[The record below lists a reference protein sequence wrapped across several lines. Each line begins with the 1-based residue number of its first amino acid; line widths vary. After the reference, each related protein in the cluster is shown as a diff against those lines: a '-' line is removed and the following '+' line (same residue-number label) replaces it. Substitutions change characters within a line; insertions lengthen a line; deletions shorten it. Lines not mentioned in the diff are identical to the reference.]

1 MKKRSGSR
9 CSARF
14 RQDQIRLQILKQR
27 YREFSKAAGLPEQ
40 HERLEKAGL
49 TWKHGRAAERVSN
62 KGIANQKT
70 PSYNIHKLDYAGQTT
85 PELECGFEESISKI
99 PFMHRELAE
108 TKITGIEITDSD
120 IGSWYSRR
128 TGKICLSK
136 KVYPDTAIHEYA
148 HAQSDAVGAYDDPRF
163 RAVLRKG
170 LENISPADVI
180 YDEKNILLDS
190 MLDYF
195 SEGYEEYIR
204 NPDNLMLHDPDL
216 FVYFEGII

>member
-1 MKKRSGSR
+1 M
-9 CSARF
+9 A
-14 RQDQIRLQILKQR
+14 QIVAVSVPQEVQQQKVVLSCLGTEPGTTAYHLAVQAPHLCRTEYHNAVHRGTIPSFCQ
-27 YREFSKAAGLPEQ
+27 Q
-40 HERLEKAGL
+40 HRI
-49 TWKHGRAAERVSN
+49 AEHIV
-62 KGIANQKT
+62 
-70 PSYNIHKLDYAGQTT
+70 
-85 PELECGFEESISKI
+85 SKI